1 MKWVWIFLIIIGIA
15 NNAIKADWFAGYL
28 LGVMKFAVQF
38 TPTPN
43 YPDPAPSAPPQKLGP
58 SQPQTVR
65 TTGT

>member
-15 NNAIKADWFAGYL
+15 NNAIKAEWFAGYL

-43 YPDPAPSAPPQKLGP
+43 YPDPAPTPSQKLGP
-58 SQPQTVR
+58 QPQTQVR